1 MEQYKD
7 DYVDVKRPEDDSYS
21 FRSRQYCQYIPCRV
35 TPLRVTL
42 TPFYVS
48 SQP

>member
-21 FRSRQYCQYIPCRV
+21 FRSRQYCQYTPCRV
-35 TPLRVTL
+35 TPLRVAL